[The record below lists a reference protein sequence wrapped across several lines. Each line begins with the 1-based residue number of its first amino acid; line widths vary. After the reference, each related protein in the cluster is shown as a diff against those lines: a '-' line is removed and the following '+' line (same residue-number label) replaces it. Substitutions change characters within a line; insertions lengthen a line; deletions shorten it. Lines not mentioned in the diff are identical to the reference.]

1 MENVW
6 FWDLDIVPLKNNWK
20 VSNLRKI
27 QCWIKWAVEICSI
40 KFIVSLK
47 SLQCDYFLCLQW
59 WKRIF
64 RPLDFYFF
72 LDWGS
77 RFVYLLSFI
86 LFSFSCCTL
95 FFFLPT
101 FLLPWSSSFLHLQDH
116 NHEPRHR
123 MQLSMENSFSLV
135 TFFLSGPTSDS
146 YKHKSNGFKHQNIS
160 NFIKRKRR
168 SETLLVVADDR
179 EVEMRK
185 RSYCFAQTKLDL
197 ANQLR
202 QLISKSI
209 IIYKEVLRIF
219 HHVILIYHFHYLC
232 YIINWEY
239 KSVIIGVFLYL
250 NVFEY
255 I

>member
-1 MENVW
+1 
-6 FWDLDIVPLKNNWK
+6 L
-20 VSNLRKI
+20 
-27 QCWIKWAVEICSI
+27 
-40 KFIVSLK
+40 FI
-47 SLQCDYFLCLQW
+47 
-59 WKRIF
+59 
-64 RPLDFYFF
+64 FYHLSFF
-72 LDWGS
+72 LS
-77 RFVYLLSFI
+77 LVVPFS
-86 LFSFSCCTL
+86 SFSPHFFCLGLPLSYIYKTITMNHVTVCNCQWRIHFL
-95 FFFLPT
+95 WWLSFFLPG
-101 FLLPWSSSFLHLQDH
+101 
-116 NHEPRHR
+116 R
-123 MQLSMENSFSLV
+123 
-135 TFFLSGPTSDS
+135 TSDS